1 MLDGVNEHM
10 TTDGIIGTKSH
21 LRATEMAHWFR
32 VLSAPGF
39 GSLNLL
45 GSSEQPLIPAL
56 EHPLPSEGPVYGAHK
71 FTQVHTHAHEKIL
84 DLGTPR

>member
-10 TTDGIIGTKSH
+10 TSDGIIGTKYH
-21 LRATEMAHWFR
+21 LRDPEMAHWFR

-45 GSSEQPLIPAL
+45 GSSE
-56 EHPLPSEGPVYGAHK
+56 
-71 FTQVHTHAHEKIL
+71 
-84 DLGTPR
+84 